1 MRFLVDT
8 HILLWMTGMSQRLPR
23 KARDLIEHLD
33 NTIVFSTI
41 SIWEVAI
48 KTGRARSDFTIDARR
63 LRENLLENGYEE
75 LPVFGQ
81 HAAAVADLPDIHKDP
96 FDRILVAQAFVEGI
110 SLITADKTVASY
122 GGRVRLV

>member
-1 MRFLVDT
+1 MRFLLDT
-8 HILLWMTGMSQRLPR
+8 HILLWTTVASQRLPE
-23 KARDLIEHLD
+23 KARDLIEDLD
-33 NTIVFSTI
+33 NTIAFSTA

-48 KTGRARSDFTIDARR
+48 KTGLARSDFAINPRR
-63 LRENLLENGYEE
+63 LYENLLENGYEE
-75 LPVFGQ
+75 LPVLGQ

-122 GGRVRLV
+122 GGLVRLV

>member
-1 MRFLVDT
+1 MRFLLDT
-8 HILLWMTGMSQRLPR
+8 HILLWATVASQQLPE
-23 KARDLIEHLD
+23 KARDLIEDLD
-33 NTIVFSTI
+33 NTIAFSTA

-48 KTGRARSDFTIDARR
+48 KAGLARPDFAVNARR
-63 LRENLLENGYEE
+63 LYENLLENGYEE

-96 FDRILVAQAFVEGI
+96 FDRILIAQAFVEGI

-122 GGRVRLV
+122 GGLVRLV

>member
-1 MRFLVDT
+1 MRFLLDT
-8 HILLWMTGMSQRLPR
+8 HILLWATVASQRLPE
-23 KARDLIEHLD
+23 KARDLIEDLD
-33 NTIVFSTI
+33 NTIAFSTA

-48 KTGRARSDFTIDARR
+48 KTGLARSDFAINPRR
-63 LRENLLENGYEE
+63 LYENLLENGYEE
-75 LPVFGQ
+75 LPVLGQ

-122 GGRVRLV
+122 GGLVRLV

>member
-8 HILLWMTGMSQRLPR
+8 HILLWMTGMSRRLPE
-23 KARDLIEHLD
+23 KARNLIEDID
-33 NTIVFSTI
+33 NTIVFSTV

-48 KTGRARSDFTIDARR
+48 KTGRARADFTIDARK
-63 LRENLLENGYEE
+63 LRENLLENGYQE
-75 LPVFGQ
+75 LAVLGE

-122 GGRVRLV
+122 GGLVRLI

>member
-1 MRFLVDT
+1 MRFLLDT
-8 HILLWMTGMSQRLPR
+8 HILLWATAASQRLPE
-23 KARDLIEHLD
+23 KARDLIEDLD
-33 NTIVFSTI
+33 NRIAFSTA

-48 KTGRARSDFTIDARR
+48 KAGLARPDFAVDARR
-63 LRENLLENGYEE
+63 LYENLLEHGYEE

-81 HAAAVADLPDIHKDP
+81 HAAAIADLPDIHKDP

-122 GGRVRLV
+122 GGLVRLV